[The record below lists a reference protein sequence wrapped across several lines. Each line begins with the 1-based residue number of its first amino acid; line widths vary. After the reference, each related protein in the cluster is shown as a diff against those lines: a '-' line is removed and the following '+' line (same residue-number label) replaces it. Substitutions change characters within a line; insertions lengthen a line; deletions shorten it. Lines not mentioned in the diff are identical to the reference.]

1 LDYSAFHEWV
11 GFYPS
16 ILLSFAISPVIGT
29 PRDKPTNVLARCATQ
44 QAVGSNP
51 ARPFKHKRILFPLSS
66 NDPTLVLALL
76 IER

>member
-1 LDYSAFHEWV
+1 LHLARRE
-11 GFYPS
+11 
-16 ILLSFAISPVIGT
+16 I
-29 PRDKPTNVLARCATQ
+29 KPTNVLARCAAQ